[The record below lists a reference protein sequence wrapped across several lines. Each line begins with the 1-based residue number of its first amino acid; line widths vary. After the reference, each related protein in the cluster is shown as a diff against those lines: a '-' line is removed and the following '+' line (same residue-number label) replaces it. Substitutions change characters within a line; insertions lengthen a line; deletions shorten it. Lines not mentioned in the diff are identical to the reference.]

1 MCHLFNIRVIYDN
14 LKKNEINVQVKK
26 SLKQSRKR
34 IMTFSQKDIA
44 VSISSKRG
52 MLIVILILKQRSKV
66 MRNTCFQRPLNT
78 RD

>member
-1 MCHLFNIRVIYDN
+1 MYKSLEK
-14 LKKNEINVQVKK
+14 LEAEQKKNQDAF
-26 SLKQSRKR
+26 L
-34 IMTFSQKDIA
+34 KDIA